1 MAPAAVETVILCV
14 RYPAVG
20 DSRIGSARWT
30 FWGTLPC
37 AQAPS
42 GRLGRQEKWA
52 DQRGLRAPI
61 GIRSVSVGTREA
73 GPASGLSKV
82 LRPAREL
89 SCGVLLEASL
99 VDVLGGCSGAVIGSA
114 GSYWDRWAV
123 C

>member
-37 AQAPS
+37 PQAPGES
-42 GRLGRQEKWA
+42 LI
-52 DQRGLRAPI
+52 RAAREM
-61 GIRSVSVGTREA
+61 GGSAWRKKCRSVSVGTREA